1 MDTKESDTPY
11 HKGER
16 VVQERA
22 GVRLAAKQVASMIQP
37 GLSENM
43 RRFFT
48 EQPFV
53 VTATVDRD
61 DRVWGSLLTG
71 NPGFAS
77 SPAADR
83 VQIDTSPQSGTPL
96 ADHGRAGMSVGLLF
110 IDPRDRSR
118 LRVNGTATTFEDD
131 GFELITEEVYP
142 NCQKYIQR
150 RSLNRV
156 SDVPNDME
164 VRRHNGLDETHRQW
178 IRSADTFFIATAHP
192 ERGGDAS
199 HRGGE
204 PGFVDVRGDTL
215 VVPDYPGNNMF
226 CTLGNIEVTGRAG
239 LLFVDFENG
248 DVLQLSGDANLIWD
262 TTRVNDFEKAERLVK
277 FDVATAVEISN
288 GNPLRW
294 TLEERSPFNP

>member
-22 GVRLAAKQVASMIQP
+22 GVRVAAKQVASMIQP

-43 RRFFT
+43 RAFLT

-53 VTATVDRD
+53 VAATVDRD

-71 NPGFAS
+71 DPGFAS
-77 SPAADR
+77 ASAADR
-83 VQIDTSPQSGTPL
+83 IQIDTSPQSETPL

-131 GFELITEEVYP
+131 GFELTTEEVYP

-156 SDVPNDME
+156 SDVPSE
-164 VRRHNGLDETHRQW
+164 PKVRRHNGLDEPHQQW
-178 IRSADTFFIATAHP
+178 IRSADTFFIASAYP

-226 CTLGNIEVTGRAG
+226 CTLGNIGVTGRAG
-239 LLFVDFENG
+239 LLFVDFEDG

-262 TTRVNDFEKAERLVK
+262 TTRVNDFEKAERLVE

-294 TLEERSPFNP
+294 TPEEQSPFNP